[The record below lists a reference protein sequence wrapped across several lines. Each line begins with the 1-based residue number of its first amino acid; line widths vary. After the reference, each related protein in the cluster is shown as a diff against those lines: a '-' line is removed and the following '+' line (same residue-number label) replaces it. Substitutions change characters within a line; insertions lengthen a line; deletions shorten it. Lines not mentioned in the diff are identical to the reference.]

1 MATLT
6 KLNSSAVRRLASR
19 GRSCFRGCF
28 VASLLLLAHVRP
40 ANAEEYRR
48 PGLEGQWSLRHLTS
62 PMNSLNILV
71 GPGQPMLLGA
81 RFGEQGAVDG
91 GGAYLHN
98 GALATGTPGH
108 EWWLRGGVAFGLTK
122 DWEAGALFIPFRIA
136 PDFTFSS
143 ITVFITRGFRFEN
156 WDIGVRLLFQTP
168 YKNSQGERVWQL
180 NPTVPFLY
188 RGGAFRFDAALLVPF
203 ASRDWRVGLSVP
215 LRASLNFD
223 PHLFAGLETGFFK
236 ANFNAANDATVPL
249 GALVGYTAL
258 FGSRVVDFTGVFSWD
273 HFFAPRPSPGSSSI
287 DSATYRVGL
296 GVVLHSLVQ

>member
-1 MATLT
+1 
-6 KLNSSAVRRLASR
+6 
-19 GRSCFRGCF
+19 
-28 VASLLLLAHVRP
+28 
-40 ANAEEYRR
+40 
-48 PGLEGQWSLRHLTS
+48 PGIEGQWSRRHLTS

-98 GALATGTPGH
+98 GALATAAHGH
-108 EWWLRGGVAFGLTK
+108 EWWLRGGVAFGLTQ

-136 PDFTFSS
+136 LDFTFSS
-143 ITVFITRGFRFEN
+143 ITVFVTRGFRFEN
-156 WDIGVRLLFQTP
+156 WDIGLRLLFQTP
-168 YKNSQGERVWQL
+168 YKNSEGERVWQL

-203 ASRDWRVGLSVP
+203 ASRDWQVGLSVP
-215 LRASLNFD
+215 LRASLNLD
-223 PHLFAGLETGFFK
+223 PHLFVGLESGFFK
-236 ANFNAANDATVPL
+236 PNFNAANDATVPL

-273 HFFAPRPSPGSSSI
+273 HFLAPRPSPGSSSI